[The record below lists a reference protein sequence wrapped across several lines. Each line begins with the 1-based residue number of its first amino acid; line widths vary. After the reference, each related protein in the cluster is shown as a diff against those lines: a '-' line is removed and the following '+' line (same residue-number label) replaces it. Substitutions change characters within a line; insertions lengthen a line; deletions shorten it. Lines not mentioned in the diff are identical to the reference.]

1 MEARARVS
9 REALERLTLYF
20 SGDETRPGV
29 LARAALGRPAPADT
43 ALACDLIRRLGSELR
58 PDGSLGGAALPTIW
72 RAHELLDLGAPAST
86 APLRAALDW
95 VLRLQGQ
102 PGAYG
107 EGCDRERHA
116 RHLCEH
122 FLGGFLA
129 PAPPAERLAPITLP
143 NGKLYRAEP
152 AARFAISCLA
162 VRALLRGGE
171 HDRPSI
177 RRHLDSLVSLSEQW
191 SAWGGYYAPDLIVA
205 VLHALAESGA
215 ERRDAVVRLSALA
228 AASQAEDGGWPNTD
242 FFNALEALTAAGTEP
257 ALAAV
262 RRALPQLLER
272 QRPDGTFGPMAQKE
286 RALIGMRAL
295 LWAVRGL

>member
-1 MEARARVS
+1 MEARPRVS
-9 REALERLTLYF
+9 RESLDRLLLYF
-20 SGDETRPGV
+20 SGDETRTGV
-29 LARAALGRPAPADT
+29 LARAALGRTAPADA
-43 ALACDLIRRLGSELR
+43 ALARDLAGRLGRELR

-72 RAHELLDLGAPAST
+72 RAHELLDLGAHPST
-86 APLRAALDW
+86 EPLRTTLGW
-95 VLRLQGQ
+95 VLQLQGR

-129 PAPPAERLAPITLP
+129 PAPPGERLAPITLP

-162 VRALLRGGE
+162 VRALVRGGE
-171 HDRPSI
+171 HDRPSL

-205 VLHALAESGA
+205 VLHALADAGH
-215 ERRDAVVRLSALA
+215 ERQEAVARLSALA
-228 AASQAEDGGWPNTD
+228 AASQAKDGGWPNTD

-262 RRALPQLLER
+262 RRAVPQLVER

-286 RALIGMRAL
+286 RALIGLRAL
-295 LWAVRGL
+295 LWAEGGG